1 MALTL
6 CLRSVSQRVYTGPR
20 SQPGRGGNRWFRL
33 IPWAFVTLTIGLQIA
48 WVLVPDSARV
58 AVTAASVTAFF
69 LASVTH
75 AFVNRGLAWT
85 LGFFVITLAFGW
97 LIEVLGTTTQFPFGE
112 YEYTSALGVS
122 VLSVPIL
129 IPMAWSMVAYPMLLA
144 VQRLSTT
151 SLGVAII
158 GGWLLMSWDLFLDP
172 QMVGEGYWTWTTVGW
187 QLPGIPG
194 IPLQN
199 FLGWWLAGML
209 LMFLLDRLPRKTA
222 NDSAPNTLLLWTY
235 ASNVLGAAVF
245 FDRPAVA
252 IWGGVAMGIV
262 IIPWAW
268 RLWSQPKW

>member
-33 IPWAFVTLTIGLQIA
+33 IPWAFVALTIGLQIA

-58 AVTAASVTAFF
+58 PVTAASVTAFF

-112 YEYTSALGVS
+112 YEYTSTLGVS

-129 IPMAWSMVAYPMLLA
+129 IPWRGRWWRIHASGRSAPVDDERGRHHRRLAADVVGCSGPADGGRGLLDVDA
-144 VQRLSTT
+144 
-151 SLGVAII
+151 
-158 GGWLLMSWDLFLDP
+158 
-172 QMVGEGYWTWTTVGW
+172 VGW
-187 QLPGIPG
+187 QLRESPAFHCRTSSGG
-194 IPLQN
+194 
-199 FLGWWLAGML
+199 GW
-209 LMFLLDRLPRKTA
+209 
-222 NDSAPNTLLLWTY
+222 
-235 ASNVLGAAVF
+235 
-245 FDRPAVA
+245 PACC
-252 IWGGVAMGIV
+252 
-262 IIPWAW
+262 
-268 RLWSQPKW
+268 